1 MTEVHRRLS
10 EKDVDIDRVFRAT
23 DIVIGDYG
31 DPDRH
36 VAAEG
41 EDLTKL
47 PIGVPVS
54 CRFVI
59 SYVVTRK
66 HKGSV

>member
-1 MTEVHRRLS
+1 MAEVHHPIT
-10 EKDVDIDRVFRAT
+10 EKDVDITRAVRAT

-36 VAAEG
+36 MAAEG
-41 EDLTKL
+41 EDLTKV
-47 PIGVPVS
+47 PEGVPVS

-66 HKGSV
+66 RTGSV